1 MDFHR
6 PSEFSWARCNLAGQ
20 VHFGGPG
27 EIWRARCI
35 LAGQVHFGR
44 PGAFYPA
51 RCILVGRCI
60 LAGQVGFGGLGGFW
74 RLSCAFCVCNTYH
87 PRWDSNL
94 CLVKVIQ
101 SMLHK
106 YSSVLTD
113 TESCTGPV
121 VRSWALI
128 PIVLRSIL
136 VSDNFF
142 SAK

>member
-35 LAGQVHFGR
+35 LAGQV
-44 PGAFYPA
+44 
-51 RCILVGRCI
+51 
-60 LAGQVGFGGLGGFW
+60 GFGGLGGFW
-74 RLSCAFCVCNTYH
+74 RLSCAFCMCNTYH

-94 CLVKVIQ
+94 CLVKVIE
-101 SMLHK
+101 SMLYK
-106 YSSVLTD
+106 YASVSTGID
-113 TESCTGPV
+113 SCTGPV
-121 VRSWALI
+121 VRSWALV

-142 SAK
+142 SA